1 MSNYFLSAIFG
12 LVQGLTEFWPISSS
26 GHLLILHEILSAS
39 GRIDFIDSLSFDTAL
54 HLGTLLA
61 LLIFFFKDIK
71 KYFLAFLSS
80 FVKFDPRRNEDQRL
94 AWLIAIATIPAG
106 LAGLFLENIINTFLR
121 SPWWVAGMLIGVAI
135 LFIIFEKFSKKW
147 AEIKDLSWWQ
157 SIVIGVAQAIALI
170 PGVSRSGITIITGMA
185 FNLKREAAARFS
197 FILSVPI
204 VFGAG
209 LKKVY
214 DLGQAGMSN
223 EQSYIFLIGLAVS
236 AIVGWFAV
244 KYLLK
249 FLTSHSLNYFAYY
262 RIAIGLAIIGWLVWG
277 KFYA

>member
-1 MSNYFLSAIFG
+1 MVNYFLGAIFG
-12 LVQGLTEFWPISSS
+12 IVQGLTEFWPISSS
-26 GHLLILHEILSAS
+26 GHLLILHEILKL
-39 GRIDFIDSLSFDTAL
+39 DFINSLSFDTAL

-61 LLIFFFKDIK
+61 LLVFFFKDIK
-71 KYFLAFLSS
+71 KYFLAFLAS
-80 FVKFDPRRNEDQRL
+80 FIKFDPKRNEDQRL

-121 SPWWVAGMLIGVAI
+121 NLWWVAGMLIGVAI
-135 LFIIFEKFSKKW
+135 LFIIFEKIGKKF
-147 AEIKDLSWWQ
+147 AELKDLNWWQ
-157 SIVIGVAQAIALI
+157 TLVIGLAQAIALI

-197 FILSVPI
+197 FLLSALI
-204 VFGAG
+204 VLIAG

-223 EQSYIFLIGLAVS
+223 EQGYVFLIGLVSS

-249 FLTSHSLNYFAYY
+249 FLTNHSLNYFAYY
-262 RIAIGLAIIGWLVWG
+262 RIAVGAGVIIWLIL
-277 KFYA
+277 K